1 MASQRTLV
9 AGAQEACAVNTG
21 TAKSF
26 SEATCVRLVNTTS
39 TARLVTVV
47 EEQSGTVLGSFTL
60 LGNTVEFLQKRSS
73 HCIFAAANSVLG
85 AKVGFTN

>member
-26 SEATCVRLVNTTS
+26 SEATCVRLYNGTG
-39 TARLVTVV
+39 TARLVTFV
-47 EEQSGTVLGSFTL
+47 EEQGGTVVGSFTMP
-60 LGNTVEFLQKRSS
+60 GNTVEFLQKRSA
-73 HCIFAAANSVLG
+73 HCIFAGANTVLG
-85 AKVGFTN
+85 AKVGFTG

>member
-1 MASQRTLV
+1 MASQRTLI

-26 SEATCVRLVNTTS
+26 SEATCVRLYNGTS

-47 EEQSGTVLGSFTL
+47 EEQGGTVVGSFTI
-60 LGNTVEFLQKRSS
+60 LGNSVEFLEKKPWE
-73 HCIFAAANSVLG
+73 CIFAAANTVLG
-85 AKVGFTN
+85 AKVGLTG

>member
-26 SEATCVRLVNTTS
+26 SEATCVRLYNGTS

-47 EEQSGTVLGSFTL
+47 EEQGGTVVGSFTIV
-60 LGNTVEFLQKRSS
+60 GNSVEFLEKKPSE
-73 HCIFAAANSVLG
+73 CLFAADNSVLG
-85 AKVGFTN
+85 AKVGLTG

>member
-1 MASQRTLV
+1 MANRTLIK
-9 AGAQEACAVNTG
+9 GAEAACPTATG
-21 TAKSF
+21 TASTF
-26 SEATCVRLVNTTS
+26 GSATCVRLVNTTS

-73 HCIFAAANSVLG
+73 HCIFAAANTVLG
-85 AKVGFTN
+85 TSVGYTN

>member
-1 MASQRTLV
+1 MSQRIVV
-9 AGAQEACAVNTG
+9 AGAEEACAVNTG

-39 TARLVTVV
+39 TARLVSVV
-47 EEQSGTVLGSFTL
+47 ETQSGTALGSFTI
-60 LGNTVEFLQKRSS
+60 LGNTEVFLQKRSS
-73 HCIFAAANSVLG
+73 HCVFAAANTVLG

>member
-26 SEATCVRLVNTTS
+26 SEATCVRLYNGTS

-47 EEQSGTVLGSFTL
+47 EEQGGTVVGSFTIV
-60 LGNTVEFLQKRSS
+60 GNSVEFLEKKPSQ
-73 HCIFAAANSVLG
+73 CVFAADNSVLG
-85 AKVGFTN
+85 AKVGLTG